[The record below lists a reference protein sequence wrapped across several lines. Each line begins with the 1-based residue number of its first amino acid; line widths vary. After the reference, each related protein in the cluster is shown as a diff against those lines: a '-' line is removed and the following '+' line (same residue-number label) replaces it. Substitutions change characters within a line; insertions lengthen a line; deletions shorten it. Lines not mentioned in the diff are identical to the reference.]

1 MQPAKMTH
9 ATSTARLAKI
19 IVPPSMSIAPN
30 HAPGAKRRVSSLP
43 ASTRRSL
50 PGGVRFRD
58 RLKVFNPIGAFSAT
72 PMRRGDSGDEG
83 VRRDRETAT
92 VAELACGGSAMP
104 TGPRFEIPGRA
115 R

>member
-9 ATSTARLAKI
+9 ATSTARLTKI

-50 PGGVRFRD
+50 PRGVRFRD
-58 RLKVFNPIGAFSAT
+58 RPKVFNPIGAFFVTGADSRAATHGEKFRKAGARASA
-72 PMRRGDSGDEG
+72 
-83 VRRDRETAT
+83 
-92 VAELACGGSAMP
+92 
-104 TGPRFEIPGRA
+104 
-115 R
+115 